1 MRIIIMGP
9 PGVGKGTEAEFLI
22 KQYQI
27 PHIST
32 GQMFRELLKEDTP
45 LAHDLQKYMSK
56 GELIPDY
63 LTNKIVLERLKKEDV
78 KNGFLFDGYP
88 RTIEQ
93 AEYFKQVL
101 MDYGWQL
108 DGIIDIGAPRE
119 IILERLSGRWFCPK
133 CGRTYH
139 SKNKPPKNEGVCDY
153 DGETL
158 IQRDD
163 DKKETVVNR
172 LDIYQ
177 KQTEPLIRYYEHHE
191 AFARIDGSVS
201 PEETHARI
209 MKVLV
214 NK

>member
-32 GQMFRELLKEDTP
+32 GQMFRDILKEDTP
-45 LAHDLQKYMSK
+45 LAHKVEVYMSK
-56 GELIPDY
+56 GELIPDD
-63 LTNKIVLERLKKEDV
+63 LTNEVVAERLQKDDV

-88 RTIEQ
+88 RTINQ
-93 AEYFKQVL
+93 AIEFDNFLASKNL
-101 MDYGWQL
+101 KI
-108 DGIIDIGAPRE
+108 DGILNLTAPKDV
-119 IILERLSGRWFCPK
+119 ILSRLSGRWFCPA

-139 SKNKPPKNEGVCDY
+139 LKNKPPKVVGVCDF
-153 DGETL
+153 DQTTL
-158 IQRDD
+158 IQREDD
-163 DKKETVVNR
+163 VAETVIKR
-172 LDIYQ
+172 LDIYNE
-177 KQTEPLIRYYEHHE
+177 QTAPLIDYYKNHKK
-191 AFARIDGSVS
+191 FYTVDGSVG
-201 PEETHARI
+201 PDITHQRV

>member
-139 SKNKPPKNEGVCDY
+139 SKNKPPKKRRC
-153 DGETL
+153 L
-158 IQRDD
+158 
-163 DKKETVVNR
+163 
-172 LDIYQ
+172 
-177 KQTEPLIRYYEHHE
+177 
-191 AFARIDGSVS
+191 
-201 PEETHARI
+201 
-209 MKVLV
+209 
-214 NK
+214 